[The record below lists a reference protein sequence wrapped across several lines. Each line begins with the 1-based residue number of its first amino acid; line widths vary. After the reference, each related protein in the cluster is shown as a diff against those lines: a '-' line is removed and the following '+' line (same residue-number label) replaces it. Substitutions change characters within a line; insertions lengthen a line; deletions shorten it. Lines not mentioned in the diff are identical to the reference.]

1 MKKLLLAAVVLAL
14 VVGGAFAQDW
24 TSSTSPDTTYIIL
37 QADLVGLQYTIN
49 NGGVGDENGDPWTS
63 ATFSGSFSVSADSFY
78 AAATDMKPCELLH
91 YVFWIENT
99 GGVTANFDLLGVDRG
114 GLWTEDGSADADAC
128 TGLGEDEYVI
138 GYVYTS
144 SDNNASTPASGSI
157 DFTTVTTGSEI
168 DDIAGGSGLVAE
180 DPSAAGNDGTWAS
193 QIDQAELHVGWRMPS
208 STSDATDVNHIGIRV
223 EGEVNGE
230 D

>member
-14 VVGGAFAQDW
+14 VVGGAFAQSW

-37 QADLVGLQYTIN
+37 QADMVGLQYTIN
-49 NGGVGDENGDPWTS
+49 NGGVGIENGDPYTS
-63 ATFSGSFSVSADSFY
+63 STFSGSFSVSDDSLY
-78 AAATDMKPCELLH
+78 ATAADMKPCELLH

-99 GGVTANFDLLGVDRG
+99 GGVTANFDLLGIDRDG
-114 GLWTEDGSADADAC
+114 SWTEDASADADAC

-138 GYVYTS
+138 GYQYAS
-144 SDNNASTPASGSI
+144 SDGAANTPGAASI
-157 DFTTVTTGSEI
+157 DFTTVTTTAQN

-180 DPSAAGNDGTWAS
+180 DPGAAGSEGTWGSEA
-193 QIDQAELHVGWRMPS
+193 DQAELHIGWRMPS
-208 STSDATDVNHIGIRV
+208 SASDPDDVNHIGIRV
-223 EGEVNGE
+223 EGEIDGT